1 MALNTDTQL
10 AYIHTTKDRMVLR
23 SDYKSERFICLAMGA
38 TGRMNM
44 RWLAKNIITGRLAGT
59 STCEDWLEEHGF
71 ETVGFLTT
79 DPQGKQWMREY
90 RLRWLDS
97 LIAEFS

>member
-1 MALNTDTQL
+1 MKKMKNLELVEVFKAAKSLIED
-10 AYIHTTKDRMVLR
+10 
-23 SDYKSERFICLAMGA
+23 KSERFICLAIGA
-38 TGRMNM
+38 TGRMNL
-44 RWLAKNIITGRLAGT
+44 RWLARNIITGRLAGAY
-59 STCEDWLEEHGF
+59 TCEAWLEEHGIKSD
-71 ETVGFLTT
+71 EFLTE